1 MMEEERV
8 LRLEC
13 IKLAISILDRS
24 VEGKVGKIGGLPSYE
39 LEDVMKTATVV
50 LNFIKNS

>member
-1 MMEEERV
+1 MEEERV

-24 VEGKVGKIGGLPSYE
+24 ADKGGKIGLPSYE
-39 LEDVMKTATVV
+39 LEDVMKTATII
-50 LNFIKNS
+50 LNFVNNS